1 MINLANYAARTVRQ
15 VCIRMVAPLPQKPGE
30 ARAGV
35 AHSPQIL
42 AAPVG
47 CTNAVC
53 GLVIAVETLEKLV
66 AKKKQYLVT
75 CDVAE
80 ENPVKVAT
88 LHLVDVGQLVVVAR
102 LGSLVG
108 DAVVQSKDV
117 GGHTTTG
124 WLCDV
129 TMLGWKGDS
138 KTVATLPKTFA
149 PGDSAP
155 EEAPKGGVR
164 ELQVDALGN
173 IIKNLELEEL
183 SAKPKL
189 SKEDKKI
196 AAMEAKAAREAKKNA
211 ANGETLNVA
220 ESTGPRKPSKLELAK
235 LKKDIKAKRAAGEE
249 VYTDDELEA
258 AGFIAA

>member
-1 MINLANYAARTVRQ
+1 MAA
-15 VCIRMVAPLPQKPGE
+15 LGPQKVGE
-30 ARAGV
+30 GRTGV
-35 AHSPQIL
+35 AFNPEIM

-66 AKKKQYLVT
+66 AKKKQYIVT

-80 ENPVKVAT
+80 ENYVKVAT
-88 LHLVDVGQLVVVAR
+88 LLSVEVGQLVVVAL

-108 DAVVQSKDV
+108 DSVVGAKDV

-124 WLCDV
+124 RLCDV
-129 TMLGWKGDS
+129 AMMGWKGDS
-138 KTVATLPKTFA
+138 KSVATLPKTFA

-164 ELQVDALGN
+164 EVQVDKLGN
-173 IIKNLELEEL
+173 IIGNLELEEL
-183 SAKPKL
+183 SAKPKV

-196 AAMEAKAAREAKKNA
+196 AALEAKAARDAKKKA
-211 ANGETLNVA
+211 AKGEGAA

-235 LKKDIKAKRAAGEE
+235 IKKDVKTKRAAGEE

-258 AGFIAA
+258 AGFIAE